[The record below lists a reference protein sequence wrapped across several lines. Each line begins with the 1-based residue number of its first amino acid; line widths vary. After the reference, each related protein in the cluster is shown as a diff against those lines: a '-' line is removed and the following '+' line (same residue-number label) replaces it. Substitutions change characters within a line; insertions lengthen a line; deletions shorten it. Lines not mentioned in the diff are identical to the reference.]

1 MKSEFKTIQ
10 YNNNLPARIEFIQ
23 GVLSAEPHWHKEI
36 ELVYV
41 AEGALKVEKHGRIF
55 TLNSGEVFLI
65 NSGEIHQLSA
75 EGEAEFLSLHL
86 SYDFAKQFDAQL
98 DAVMFE
104 LNNQAK
110 QSLKPL
116 LQELTERRNMENQT
130 FKQYAVLM
138 DIFHI
143 LFTDCRRQKRISL
156 YGNAKSGE
164 RNAKIAVEHIEQHY
178 RENLSLNSM
187 AQLLGLH
194 PIYFSK
200 YFKEVTGTGFNT
212 YVNTVR
218 MKHALDDLIRHGM
231 TIADA
236 AKANGFSNVKSFETI
251 CKRSYGLTPLQFKK
265 QQLMVS

>member
-1 MKSEFKTIQ
+1 MTITKTE
-10 YNNNLPARIEFIQ
+10 NGDMVTLT
-23 GVLSAEPHWHKEI
+23 L
-36 ELVYV
+36 
-41 AEGALKVEKHGRIF
+41 EGWL
-55 TLNSGEVFLI
+55 
-65 NSGEIHQLSA
+65 
-75 EGEAEFLSLHL
+75 
-86 SYDFAKQFDAQL
+86 DAQS
-98 DAVMFE
+98 APE
-104 LNNQAK
+104 LQSEVQKIGETAK
-110 QSLKPL
+110 SMVIDMEK
-116 LQELTERRNMENQT
+116 LQYVSSAGIRQLVAIYKKMNGQLVIKNTSEE
-130 FKQYAVLM
+130 LM

-156 YGNAKSGE
+156 YGNAKPGE